1 MCGTIQGYQN
11 IGSGQ
16 YFMNDITY
24 YQKQFIADARRK
36 FPQFENRTDEELMKN
51 DQVRKEVK
59 KNPLA
64 PIWIGNIAAHLG
76 IEHQL
81 ADLEGFTK
89 ACAGYTPTSD
99 LHSNPVKL
107 NSEAFVVTDGQIQLP
122 TTKEEERRVGMEII
136 FTTASQWNDIWAI
149 ASQDIQDAMTE
160 IQNEAFEF
168 AVKEMEKDAIIRKG
182 ENGQVYEERAAGIL
196 VVRNNHIEN
205 RGPSGGLPEPFGHI
219 HGILMNTAM
228 DKDGNFYALLNDS
241 IAKNKAHYNALY
253 SMKMATL
260 AREKLGFELEAKH
273 LKADEKERNAFKDD
287 TARGVLT
294 LVPKLDDRMKK
305 LAQIFGKRSQEIK
318 QKARDEVIAFLDGQE
333 TVYDDPSSR
342 GDEFGADSVS
352 VEAKRIAQLTTKNK
366 KSDVPISEFRAMW
379 KQMAKELDPMLDEN
393 YIKNLQTYKQA
404 KLTREDL
411 FKTLQ
416 ASGKTMDQ
424 FERELI
430 ESYHDYSKEV
440 LTREPRIKSFFAM
453 KLIEYT
459 DMETAQ
465 QEAERIFSK
474 HFAAKADEK
483 TLRLHDAIVFNTDNL
498 TMREQEDKQLK
509 FSREVVFIDRK
520 MEHDEKECVAD
531 YEARRQD
538 TNFVIPRDVVA
549 SYIQEI
555 EIDMNKNMK
564 EGEKRKGFTSE
575 QVVAIYNSTTKQGG
589 LVIVEGIAGG
599 GKSFQAK
606 ATKRI
611 YEKAGFKTI
620 AVGTSAKN
628 TKNLAESIEAKES
641 MNTSKLLSMLDSGKL
656 TLDSNTVIIA
666 DEMGMLD
673 QRGWTRLSK
682 HINKAGAKL
691 IAMGQSS
698 QLKAVGAGDT
708 FKVLSGFNFNTT
720 TLKDVFRQN
729 EDWQRQATKNF
740 SDGKGNLA
748 LKAYYDNG
756 MVDIGAKNLQEARER
771 AVKSYF
777 EAKTNS
783 KVIIT
788 DSNESADLLN
798 QEIRKILIA
807 KKQLSDQAITINTA
821 DFGEKEFRVRDK
833 VMFLGSGATQFTEDG
848 KVYKRKPGQKEEP
861 AFGLL
866 NGEEFTVVSVDA
878 KKKTVTLQNGNG
890 THTVKADQTLTM
902 THGYAYSIHKS
913 QGQSL
918 EFVIPV
924 PTKAQDLNMMYVAM
938 SRHKEAVNL
947 ILHDELKGEAIVS
960 VQKGKPLPEDVAF
973 VKDLIKSTGIKLKEG
988 EDVELWTYG
997 KVKKFIEANSIQL
1010 RHPMDDYENILM
1022 AATIQAEKKTT
1033 YDYEL
1038 IETRAASRQTELVQ
1052 QEAKAVVRANQVQKH
1067 KAVALARDGGQVKN
1081 LNEARREVI
1090 NINKPLDM
1098 ARIREQKQKEIY
1110 VEQLRNEQVQKRRQ
1124 TRKQKL

>member
-24 YQKQFIADARRK
+24 YQKQFIADARK
-36 FPQFENRTDEELMKN
+36 NFPQFASLTDEELMKN
-51 DQVRKEVK
+51 EQVRKEVK
-59 KNPLA
+59 NNPLA
-64 PIWIGNIAAHLG
+64 PVWIGKIASHLG
-76 IEHQL
+76 IEGHI

-99 LHSNPVKL
+99 LNNNPVKL
-107 NSEAFVVTDGQIQLP
+107 NSEAFEVIDGQIQLP

-149 ASQDIQDAMTE
+149 GSAELQDEMTQ
-160 IQNEAFEF
+160 IKNEALAF
-168 AVKEMEKDAIIRKG
+168 AFAEMERDAIIRKG
-182 ENGQVYEERAAGIL
+182 ENGQVYEERAAGL
-196 VVRNNHIEN
+196 LAVPNNHIEN
-205 RGPSGGLPEPFGHI
+205 RGPAGGTPEPFGHTHLVI
-219 HGILMNTAM
+219 MNTAM
-228 DKDGNFYALLNDS
+228 DKEGNFYALLNDS

-253 SMKMATL
+253 SMKMAEL
-260 AREKLGFELEAKH
+260 ARERLGFELEAKYI
-273 LKADEKERNAFKDD
+273 KADERERNPFKQDS
-287 TARGVLT
+287 ARGVLT

-305 LAQIFGKRSQEIK
+305 LAEIFGRRSKEINQTAK
-318 QKARDEVIAFLDGQE
+318 EEVIAFLDGQE
-333 TVYDDPSSR
+333 EVHDDPSSR
-342 GDEFGADSVS
+342 GDEFGAG

-366 KSDVPISEFRAMW
+366 KTDIPISELRAMW

-393 YIKNLQTYKQA
+393 YIKSFQNFSQA
-404 KLTREDL
+404 KRTREDL
-411 FKTLQ
+411 FKSLE

-453 KLIEYT
+453 KMIEYT
-459 DMETAQ
+459 DMATAQ

-474 HFAAKADEK
+474 HFAAKADER
-483 TLRLHDAIVFNTDNL
+483 TLRLHDAIVSNKDNL

-531 YEARRQD
+531 YNARRTE
-538 TNFVIPRDVVA
+538 TNFVISHDVVA
-549 SYIQEI
+549 SYVREI
-555 EIDMNKNMK
+555 EIDMNKNIK
-564 EGEKRKGFTSE
+564 DGEKRKGFTPE
-575 QVVAIYNSTTKQGG
+575 QLIAIYNSTTKTGG

-606 ATKRI
+606 ATKKV
-611 YEKAGFKTI
+611 YEKAGFKVI

-628 TKNLAESIEAKES
+628 TKNLAESIESQES
-641 MNTSKLLSMLDSGKL
+641 MNTSKLLSILDSGKL
-656 TLDSNTVIIA
+656 QLDSKTVIIA

-708 FKVLSGFNFNTT
+708 FKVLSGFDFNTT
-720 TLKDVFRQN
+720 TLKEVFRQK
-729 EDWQRQATKNF
+729 EDWQKQATQQF
-740 SDGKGNLA
+740 SNGSGNLA
-748 LKAYYDNG
+748 LRAYYDNG
-756 MVDIGAKNLQEARER
+756 MVDIGATNLQEARER
-771 AVKSYF
+771 AVNSYF
-777 EAKTNS
+777 EAKTDS

-798 QEIRKILIA
+798 QEIRKVLIEKNA
-807 KKQLSDQAITINTA
+807 LSQEAITINTA

-833 VMFLGSGATQFTEDG
+833 VMFLGSGTTQFTNEG
-848 KVYKRKPGQKEEP
+848 KVYKRKPGKKEEP

-866 NGEEFTVVSVDA
+866 NGEEFTVVAVDA
-878 KKKTVTLQNGNG
+878 KKNTITLQNENG

-938 SRHKEAVNL
+938 SRHQKAVNL
-947 ILHDELKGEAIVS
+947 ILNEELKGEATVA

-973 VKDLIKSTGIKLKEG
+973 AKDLIKSKGIKLKEG
-988 EDVELWTYG
+988 EDVGLWTYG
-997 KVKKFIEANSIQL
+997 KVKKFIEANSLQKK
-1010 RHPMDDYENILM
+1010 HPMDDYENVLM
-1022 AATIQAEKKTT
+1022 AATVQAEKKTT
-1033 YDYEL
+1033 YDYEM
-1038 IETRAASRQTELVQ
+1038 IETRAAARQQELVQ
-1052 QEAKAVVRANQVQKH
+1052 REAQAVHQADQVKKH
-1067 KAVALARDGGQVKN
+1067 KAVVLSRDGGVVKN
-1081 LNEARREVI
+1081 INEAHRTVI
-1090 NINKPLDM
+1090 NINAPIDM
-1098 ARIREQKQKEIY
+1098 AKIREQKQRQIY
-1110 VEQLRNEQVQKRRQ
+1110 AEQVLNEQTQRRKQ
-1124 TRKQKL
+1124 TRKQKQ